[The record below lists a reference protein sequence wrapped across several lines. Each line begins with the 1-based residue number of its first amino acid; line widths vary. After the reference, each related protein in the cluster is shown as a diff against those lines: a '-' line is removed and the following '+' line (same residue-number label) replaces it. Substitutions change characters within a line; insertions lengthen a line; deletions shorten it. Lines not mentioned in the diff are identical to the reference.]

1 MSGDI
6 YVDHDKAAALLGEL
20 QTKFAPV
27 FKEPT
32 FPINRAHPERF
43 EHRIRLKDEAAQPP
57 RRKIY
62 PLDQKELEELK
73 KQLSG
78 WLDTN
83 RIEPSTSPYGAPVLF
98 AQKKNGKLRLC
109 VDYRALNKQT
119 IVDSYPLPR
128 IDELLNRLKGA
139 KYFSRLDLRDGYHQ
153 LPIAAEDRHKSAF
166 TCRYGTY

>member
-62 PLDQKELEELK
+62 PLDQTELEELK

-98 AQKKNGKLRLC
+98 A
-109 VDYRALNKQT
+109 
-119 IVDSYPLPR
+119 
-128 IDELLNRLKGA
+128 
-139 KYFSRLDLRDGYHQ
+139 
-153 LPIAAEDRHKSAF
+153 
-166 TCRYGTY
+166 